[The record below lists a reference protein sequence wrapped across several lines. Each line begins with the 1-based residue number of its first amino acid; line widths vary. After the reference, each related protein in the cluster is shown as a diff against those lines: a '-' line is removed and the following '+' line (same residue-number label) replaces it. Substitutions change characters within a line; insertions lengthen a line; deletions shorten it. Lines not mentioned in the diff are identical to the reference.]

1 LCVRCVV
8 VSPCVLGAGI
18 RVLGMIRTTSF
29 ASFSGRVA
37 SYRCPWVARDP
48 YDRET
53 FMEKRSLAVVVTIA
67 FSLVG
72 VAGDYLLKR
81 ASEAANPMQS
91 RWFYIG
97 FAVYASTAFGWV
109 FVMRH
114 LKLVPQ
120 HGNGIS
126 RSRDFAYTSPV
137 LDCEAKEVTIA
148 REGGEGQGQREAVGG
163 FAGTQSV
170 AHGGEGDCAACVD
183 LGAGVSGALE

>member
-1 LCVRCVV
+1 MPGTAAKVKGPSATAAEWCAVNNLPFTGKQIAAAFVWRGLEYLKAEGKVCFIL
-8 VSPCVLGAGI
+8 PHGLLFNHA
-18 RVLGMIRTTSF
+18 
-29 ASFSGRVA
+29 
-37 SYRCPWVARDP
+37 P
-48 YDRET
+48 
-53 FMEKRSLAVVVTIA
+53 LAVQFQQHLFKTH
-67 FSLVG
+67 
-72 VAGDYLLKR
+72 
-81 ASEAANPMQS
+81 
-91 RWFYIG
+91 
-97 FAVYASTAFGWV
+97 AVE
-109 FVMRH
+109 
-114 LKLVPQ
+114 LVPQ